1 MATSHAEQNVN
12 SESEKGII
20 HEIPLSEYAKSLDSA
35 VRKRYIEKISVIG
48 IDPLFIPEEKLSTE
62 CLPRVEP
69 LDLVSYLVLETS
81 FYTKDQ
87 FKNFRGLQAYNQMV
101 SGFIT
106 SILGQIFSGK
116 YVVIGKVRHSQRMN
130 EPPVQLWIITT
141 KDGTVLS
148 AHCHGC
154 MAGLGECCSHIASIL
169 FYLEVSTRLNEK
181 LACTQVKC
189 SWILPATVKS
199 VDYLRVKD
207 INFTS
212 AKKMKSDLDKTVN
225 SLNCAADTKS
235 LSASLESSG
244 ASASATPR
252 KPKAPP
258 PRPSFKELDAFYE
271 SLSQCQVKP
280 VCLSLE
286 KSYAAMFI
294 SKTRGINP
302 LSDLFDPKFLQ
313 LNYIDLLKECYKVE
327 VSISLEEVALIE
339 RETVEQTKSNAFYRY
354 RACRIG
360 ASKSRA
366 ASHTDPSQPSQS
378 LIKSICYP
386 HLFCFSTAA
395 TIHGCKH
402 EQTAIEAYE
411 THMKQSHT
419 NFKVTKCGTFI
430 DVEHPFL
437 HATPDFL
444 CECDC
449 CGYGCGEVK
458 CPYCIEGTDFKNY
471 CEKKSSCLQWN
482 GEKFSLKKNHSYYY
496 QVQQQLHITK
506 RAYCDFVVFSISKN
520 GSKLVQERIFP
531 DSEHFALQ
539 VAKLSLFWR
548 TCILPEVLGRW
559 YTRKM
564 DLKKELGSVSC
575 GGECYC
581 RRTSNEPTA
590 TCSNPECPISRFHLA
605 CLSMKNVAKTWLCP
619 HCRKL
624 PKFGHGKKG
633 LKTHDKVPNLFEEAL
648 SMESI
653 CVCKRKANSDDKLLK
668 CHNDSCSNGKFFHLQ
683 CMSYKRYPNNYKSS
697 WACNFCKLDSIRST
711 KSIKPKATNSNLPF
725 SPSESSV
732 HNDHEIVYFGTRETE
747 QVDKYS
753 IISTLTNH
761 DFDVIE
767 SSTGWLENTV
777 IQQAH
782 VLLKQVNPD
791 IQGFQRPSLGPCH
804 NFDKVHGDFVQILH
818 TGGNHWVCASSIGCE
833 KGVVNLYDSLFNDV
847 ILDDL
852 EQQVES
858 LVGEDFQGINV
869 VPIQQQSN
877 GSDCGVF
884 AIAFATSL
892 VYTLDPNIPQLNVSK
907 MRLHLYACLKACLI
921 TPFPTVEST

>member
-624 PKFGHGKKG
+624 PKFGH
-633 LKTHDKVPNLFEEAL
+633 
-648 SMESI
+648 
-653 CVCKRKANSDDKLLK
+653 
-668 CHNDSCSNGKFFHLQ
+668 
-683 CMSYKRYPNNYKSS
+683 
-697 WACNFCKLDSIRST
+697 
-711 KSIKPKATNSNLPF
+711 
-725 SPSESSV
+725 
-732 HNDHEIVYFGTRETE
+732 
-747 QVDKYS
+747 
-753 IISTLTNH
+753 
-761 DFDVIE
+761 E